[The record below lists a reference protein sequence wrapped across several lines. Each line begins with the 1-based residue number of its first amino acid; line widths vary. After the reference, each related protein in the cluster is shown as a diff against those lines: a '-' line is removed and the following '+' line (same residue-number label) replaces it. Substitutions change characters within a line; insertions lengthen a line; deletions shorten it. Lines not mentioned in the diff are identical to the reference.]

1 MEMKIL
7 TVVVIAFFL
16 FEKIN
21 ALENKI
27 IIKINNQII
36 TSVDLKNEQQ
46 YLYAMN
52 TSVRS
57 FTKKEVY
64 EIAKKSLIAEKIKE
78 IDISK
83 YYKLSDVSD
92 EYVKDILKKLMKS
105 KNFQNEKEYK
115 QFLIENSLDYRVI
128 EKKIRLQVAWN
139 NLIQTKYLNK
149 IVINEDEIRKKIKEN
164 IKNSSTQISYNLS
177 EIFFTPKIKDD
188 VDKILNIIEQR
199 IRDQSFESAATFYSV
214 SDSASNG
221 GKIGWVDEINLSK
234 EIRKNIKNLK
244 VGEYSKPIAIVGG
257 YLILMINNKKSQ
269 IEKINE
275 DEQFKKYIEYEK
287 TKQLNIFSKIY
298 YSKLKINININE
310 K

>member
-1 MEMKIL
+1 MKIL

>member
-275 DEQFKKYIEYEK
+275 DEQFKKYIEY
-287 TKQLNIFSKIY
+287 QI
-298 YSKLKINININE
+298 
-310 K
+310 